1 VRHHFVKCRLSVSR
15 LCRQVAVTADP
26 AGQELSNR
34 RLVLDDQHQ
43 SHLASRS
50 SWASLVSK
58 TIQVLTKPDFV
69 FGVLDFIERL
79 FFEDV
84 VLLAEF
90 RRAAI

>member
-1 VRHHFVKCRLSVSR
+1 
-15 LCRQVAVTADP
+15 
-26 AGQELSNR
+26 
-34 RLVLDDQHQ
+34 
-43 SHLASRS
+43 
-50 SWASLVSK
+50 LVSK